1 MFEDAREGGELTDM
15 EFVLDSGRRIR
26 GHKVWLMARCEY
38 IRVML
43 LSGMKEAKTG
53 IVPVREC
60 SDGGFMALLEYI
72 YTGRVGMTCLGQD
85 WGELWGVA
93 HLFGMPG
100 MGEMLVSGV
109 TIDNV
114 EEAAHVAVE
123 RGIVPLM
130 EECVHE
136 LDFSKKNSVLK
147 DSDARSMIRTM
158 DLLVQNREATS
169 WELTRGGIRA
179 VLEAMKKLKDDASML
194 ERACATLAAATD
206 MVEDDAS
213 DVEANLG
220 GIKCIVEALDNHR
233 DHEGVQEHGWRAME
247 NCGSE
252 TVMAA
257 MNAHGRDN
265 EWVRLHCCRALH
277 RLANVRQPALQGEE
291 PGGGEAS
298 STHVTGITDMVRT
311 VIESIRPKENGAEP
325 LGKDVRVK
333 QGLLALSN
341 FGGGAVVFAMK
352 EYSGDAWVQQH
363 CCCTLAGLVKSS
375 VGAENADEIRAVV
388 WEKGGVEAVLG
399 AMKCHRG
406 SAAVL
411 GEACSAIRLIIKG
424 GATVSGGEERQR
436 ADKDR
441 MFCALMDAAETHKGS
456 SLVLP
461 KALAALISFCD
472 GGPANFFSPASAV
485 EKKLSIVGV
494 ALEATKGVKARKAQ
508 AAACLVLAK
517 LCGHFGCEAGGV
529 EVRRF
534 AVEAGGVEAVVK
546 ALVDHEDDVD
556 VQANGCAAIGKLCA
570 DADARDRAGACGG
583 VEAVVRAVVGT
594 DDLRDDSVLRHNT
607 KAWVTAG
614 EALEMLCVGYERDD
628 GNRFLA
634 LEAIGDRDVCEEF
647 YEWVDTGLKEEWED
661 GSVSSG
667 DPFDPRTVTVTSNVT
682 VTSTTYDGNGNRSTT
697 TVTPH
702 RNGTSLTYYL

>member
-1 MFEDAREGGELTDM
+1 MIIGAGHGKRRACDRATCERRRGSDMVVGACAETNDAKHLTLSKWILKKNALSHIRDAETEDMEAGAWMHEAGAWMFEDAREGGELTDV

-38 IRVML
+38 IRGML
-43 LSGMKEAKTG
+43 SSGMKEAKTG

-85 WGELWGVA
+85 CGELWGVA

-100 MGEMLVSGV
+100 MGKRLVFGV
-109 TIDNV
+109 TSDNV

-123 RGIVPLM
+123 RGMVPLM
-130 EECVHE
+130 EECMIE
-136 LDFSKKNSVLK
+136 LTCAEMPLGSQE
-147 DSDARSMIRTM
+147 ARSIIRTM
-158 DLLVQNREATS
+158 DLLVQNRGETS
-169 WELTRGGIRA
+169 WKLTRDGICV
-179 VLEAMKKLKDDASML
+179 VLQAMNKLKDDASIL
-194 ERACATLAAATD
+194 ERACATLAAATGWID
-206 MVEDDAS
+206 GGEVNAS
-213 DVEANLG
+213 DVVKLG

-233 DHEGVQEHGWRAME
+233 DHEGVQGHGWRAME

-277 RLANVRQPALQGEE
+277 RLANVPQSALQGVE
-291 PGGGEAS
+291 PGRGEAS
-298 STHVTGITDMVRT
+298 STHVTDITDMVRT
-311 VIESIRPKENGAEP
+311 VIESIKPKENGADL
-325 LGKDVRVK
+325 LGKDVK
-333 QGLLALSN
+333 QGLEALSN
-341 FGGGAVVFAMK
+341 FGGEAVVFAMK
-352 EYSGDAWVQQH
+352 AYSGDAWVQQH
-363 CCCTLAGLVKSS
+363 CCRTLAGLLKSS
-375 VGAENADEIRAVV
+375 VGAENADDIRAVV

-411 GEACSAIRLIIKG
+411 GEACSAIRFIIEG
-424 GATVSGGEERQR
+424 GATVGGGEERQR

-441 MFCALMDAAETHKGS
+441 MFCALMDAAEAHKGS

-461 KALAALISFCD
+461 KALVALISFCD

-485 EKKLSIVGV
+485 EKKRIIVGV
-494 ALEATKGVKARKAQ
+494 ALEALKRVEARDVQ

-517 LCGHFGCEAGGV
+517 LCGDAAEC

-546 ALVDHEDDVD
+546 ALVDHENDVD
-556 VQANGCAAIGKLCA
+556 VQANGCEAIGKLCA
-570 DADARDRAGACGG
+570 DADARDRAEACASGWIFM
-583 VEAVVRAVVGT
+583 RL
-594 DDLRDDSVLRHNT
+594 LRNVL
-607 KAWVTAG
+607 
-614 EALEMLCVGYERDD
+614 
-628 GNRFLA
+628 
-634 LEAIGDRDVCEEF
+634 
-647 YEWVDTGLKEEWED
+647 
-661 GSVSSG
+661 
-667 DPFDPRTVTVTSNVT
+667 P
-682 VTSTTYDGNGNRSTT
+682 
-697 TVTPH
+697 
-702 RNGTSLTYYL
+702 

>member
-1 MFEDAREGGELTDM
+1 MMVGACAETNDDKHLTLSKWILKEDALSRMWETEDLEAAATWMFEDAREGGELTDM
-15 EFVLDSGRRIR
+15 EFVLDSGKRIR

-38 IRVML
+38 IRGML
-43 LSGMKEAKTG
+43 SSGMKEARTG

-60 SDGGFMALLEYI
+60 SEGGFMALLEYI
-72 YTGRVGMTCLGQD
+72 YTGRVGKTCLGQD

-93 HLFGMPG
+93 HLFGMQG
-100 MGEMLVSGV
+100 MGEILVSGV
-109 TIDNV
+109 TINNV

-130 EECVHE
+130 EMCIHE
-136 LDFSKKNSVLK
+136 LDPTYLAFKPPVLK

-158 DLLVQNREATS
+158 DLLVQNRAATS
-169 WELTRGGIRA
+169 WELTRGGILA
-179 VLEAMKKLKDDASML
+179 VLAAMKRLKDDESML
-194 ERACATLAAATD
+194 ERACATLAAATGWID
-206 MVEDDAS
+206 GGKVDAS
-213 DVEANLG
+213 DVVNLG
-220 GIKCIVEALDNHR
+220 GIKCIMEALDNHR

-277 RLANVRQPALQGEE
+277 RLANVHQPALQGASEE
-291 PGGGEAS
+291 PGGGGAS
-298 STHVTGITDMVRT
+298 RTHVAGITDMVRT
-311 VIESIRPKENGAEP
+311 VIESIRPKENGADP
-325 LGKDVRVK
+325 LGKDVE
-333 QGLLALSN
+333 QGLEALSN
-341 FGGGAVVFAMK
+341 FGGEAVVFAMK

-363 CCCTLAGLVKSS
+363 CCCTLAGLLKSS
-375 VGAENADEIRAVV
+375 VGAENADAIRAVV

-411 GEACSAIRLIIKG
+411 GEACSAIRFIIEG

-461 KALAALISFCD
+461 KALAALISFFD
-472 GGPANFFSPASAV
+472 NAPANFFSPASAV
-485 EKKLSIVGV
+485 EKKLSIVGF
-494 ALEATKGVKARKAQ
+494 ALKAIKGVKAREKQ

-517 LCGHFGCEAGGV
+517 LCGGDFGCE
-529 EVRRF
+529 VRRV

-546 ALVDHEDDVD
+546 ALEDHKNDVD
-556 VQANGCAAIGKLCA
+556 VQANGCEAIGKLCA
-570 DADARDRAGACGG
+570 DADARDRAGACASGWIFM
-583 VEAVVRAVVGT
+583 RL
-594 DDLRDDSVLRHNT
+594 LRNVL
-607 KAWVTAG
+607 
-614 EALEMLCVGYERDD
+614 
-628 GNRFLA
+628 
-634 LEAIGDRDVCEEF
+634 
-647 YEWVDTGLKEEWED
+647 
-661 GSVSSG
+661 
-667 DPFDPRTVTVTSNVT
+667 P
-682 VTSTTYDGNGNRSTT
+682 
-697 TVTPH
+697 
-702 RNGTSLTYYL
+702 